1 MPAVTLEV
9 VDERLAPPAILTFVQ
24 LTLVYFL
31 LAEVPTVA
39 RPTLTEVSVHLVQ
52 TGGSILTWLV
62 LSRTIVDIYLT
73 VSAIVARLAVA
84 PVVINQVFARASRLT
99 GVIFTIV
106 DILKNKCMVSV
117 KAEAMLRCLTWE
129 QFLPEYP
136 GLQ

>member
-1 MPAVTLEV
+1 MIAIDTVHTDAVV
-9 VDERLAPPAILTFVQ
+9 VTRHGGTF
-24 LTLVYFL
+24 
-31 LAEVPTVA
+31 
-39 RPTLTEVSVHLVQ
+39 
-52 TGGSILTWLV
+52 
-62 LSRTIVDIYLT
+62 VDIYLT